1 MMTARELT
9 RWHEMKATSTEPS
22 TGGVAWTRP
31 WPPSPQTR
39 DVSPGR
45 LPLSC
50 LGSPSHRS
58 AQLPPL
64 SSWPTHV
71 DGAHVSNSSDHV
83 SICLRGPLNTIFNT
97 KPNAQLGKRVYLR
110 RVAPRQMRA
119 TLTAW
124 SIQTRSAPASR
135 QMIVG

>member
-83 SICLRGPLNTIFNT
+83 SICLRGPLQHDIQHQTERAIGQASVF
-97 KPNAQLGKRVYLR
+97 
-110 RVAPRQMRA
+110 APSRA
-119 TLTAW
+119 AADARNPHGLVH
-124 SIQTRSAPASR
+124 PD
-135 QMIVG
+135 